1 MAASPSIESAAR
13 GAKNAS
19 ALEFLKS
26 GPKKLLIGGKW
37 VAAKSGKTFETLN
50 PANEEVLALVAEG
63 DKADVD
69 EAVKHARKALE
80 QGKWATMGPYQRTRY
95 LLKIADLIEQH
106 ADELAELETLDN
118 GKAIFESKNID
129 IPGAAETFRY
139 YAGWSSK
146 IYGETN
152 PSDPDMFSYTLREPV
167 GVCGQIIPWNFPLLM
182 ASWKIAPALAC
193 GNVVILK
200 PAEQTPLTALRL
212 GELILEAG
220 LPESVVQII
229 TGFGPGAGSSI
240 AEHPDIDK
248 VAFTGSTEVGKLIL
262 KASAGNL
269 KRVSLELGGKSPNII
284 FPDADLQAAA
294 FGSMLGIFMNQ
305 GQVCCAGSRVFVQES
320 MYDQFTDTL
329 SQMAKG
335 LTLGNPLDP
344 NTRMGPLVSKE
355 QHDRVLGYL
364 KVGKEEGAKAKTG
377 GAAGPQ
383 ERGYFVEPTVFTGV
397 RNSMKIAREEI
408 FGPVASAIPFKDE
421 TDAIF
426 QGNDTTYGLAAA
438 VWTKDISRAHK
449 IARALKAGTVWI
461 NTYGMIDPMGSF
473 GGYKQSGFGREL
485 GKHALELY
493 TQIKQVYT
501 KL

>member
-1 MAASPSIESAAR
+1 MGATPSVESAAR
-13 GAKNAS
+13 GAKNKS

-37 VAAKSGKTFETLN
+37 VPAKSGKTFETLN

-69 EAVKHARKALE
+69 EAVKHARKAFE
-80 QGKWATMGPYQRTRY
+80 QGQWASLSPHQRTHY
-95 LLKIADLIEQH
+95 LLKIAELIDAH
-106 ADELAELETLDN
+106 AEELAELESLDN
-118 GKAIFESKNID
+118 GKSIFESKNID

-139 YAGWSSK
+139 YAGFATK

-152 PSDPDMFSYTLREPV
+152 PSTPDMFNFTLREPV

-200 PAEQTPLTALRL
+200 PAEQTPLTAIRL

-229 TGFGPGAGSSI
+229 TGFGPGAGSSL
-240 AEHPDIDK
+240 AEHPDVEK
-248 VAFTGSTEVGKLIL
+248 AAFTGSTEVGKLIL
-262 KASAGNL
+262 QASVGNL

-284 FPDADLQAAA
+284 FPDADVQSAA

-305 GQVCCAGSRVFVQES
+305 GQVCCAGSRVFVQQS

-329 SQMAKG
+329 SQMAQG
-335 LTLGNPLDP
+335 LSVGDPLDP

-364 KVGKEEGAKAKTG
+364 KVGKDEGAKAKVG
-377 GAAGPQ
+377 GERGKQ
-383 ERGYFVEPTVFTGV
+383 ERGYFVQPTVFTDV
-397 RNSMKIAREEI
+397 KNSMRIAREEI
-408 FGPVASAIPFKDE
+408 FGPVAAAIPFKDE
-421 TDAIF
+421 NDAIF

-461 NTYGMIDPMGSF
+461 NCYGMIDPMSPF

-485 GKHALELY
+485 GKHSIELY
-493 TQIKQVYT
+493 TQVKSVYT

>member
-1 MAASPSIESAAR
+1 MAATPSVESAAR
-13 GAKNAS
+13 GAKNPS
-19 ALEFLKS
+19 ALQFLKS

-37 VAAKSGKTFETLN
+37 VPAKSGKTFETLN

-69 EAVKHARKALE
+69 EAVRNARKAFE
-80 QGKWATMGPYQRTRY
+80 EGKWSTMGPHQRTRF
-95 LLKIADLIEQH
+95 LLKIADLIDQH

-118 GKAIFESKNID
+118 GKSISESRNMD

-139 YAGWSSK
+139 YAGWATK

-152 PSDPDMFSYTLREPV
+152 PSDPGMFSYTLREPI
-167 GVCGQIIPWNFPLLM
+167 GVCGQIIPWNFPLMM

-269 KRVSLELGGKSPNII
+269 KHVSLELGGKSPNII
-284 FPDADLQAAA
+284 FPDADVQAAT

-320 MYDQFTDTL
+320 MYDQFTDSL
-329 SQMAKG
+329 SKMAQG
-335 LTLGNPLDP
+335 LTVGNPLDP

-364 KVGKEEGAKAKTG
+364 KAGKEEGANAKVG
-377 GAAGPQ
+377 GAAGNQ
-383 ERGYFVEPTVFTGV
+383 ERGYFVQPTVFTGV
-397 RNSMKIAREEI
+397 KNSMKIAREEI

-421 TDAIF
+421 NDAVF

-438 VWTKDISRAHK
+438 VWTRDISRAHK
-449 IARALKAGTVWI
+449 VARALKAGTVWI
-461 NTYGMIDPMGSF
+461 NTYGMVDPVASF

-485 GKHALELY
+485 GKHSLELY